1 MIHES
6 VGINEKKHDEDS
18 DRRNPDGSVPFDEWL
33 ATLTRPSKTQNLAA
47 AGRLKVAVRR
57 LATEGHELRRP
68 TSAPLRDGIHELR
81 VEVRNINFRVLYFFA
96 GSGVAVLAHG
106 CTKEGN
112 VEKADVERAVARRLA
127 YEANPTA
134 HTAPPL

>member
-1 MIHES
+1 M
-6 VGINEKKHDEDS
+6 
-18 DRRNPDGSVPFDEWL
+18 
-33 ATLTRPSKTQNLAA
+33 
-47 AGRLKVAVRR
+47 
-57 LATEGHELRRP
+57 EGHALRRP

-106 CTKEGN
+106 CTKEGS

-127 YEANPTA
+127 YEADPAA
-134 HTAPPL
+134 HTTAPS

>member
-6 VGINEKKHDEDS
+6 VGINEKEHDGDS
-18 DRRNPDGSVPFDEWL
+18 DRRNSDGSVPFDEWL